1 MGTTGD
7 PGGVMRIFRIT
18 AVLEATSFLMLL
30 IATYVKH
37 GHDEPVG
44 VEILGP
50 IHGALFLAYVAIAL
64 FVASREAWTARRRGR
79 AVRRLCRRPLAQA
92 PGTARD
98 GLAGLRRIDRAP
110 EERLERQPGSAM
122 LQRSDPQGG
131 LAGLA
136 GGDRRRDVD
145 RCQA

>member
-30 IATYVKH
+30 IATYVKY

-64 FVASREAWTARRRGR
+64 FVASREAWTARTTIL
-79 AVRRLCRRPLAQA
+79 V
-92 PGTARD
+92 
-98 GLAGLRRIDRAP
+98 LAGAVVP
-110 EERLERQPGSAM
+110 Y
-122 LQRSDPQGG
+122 GG
-131 LAGLA
+131 YA
-136 GGDRRRDVD
+136 VD
-145 RCQA
+145 RWLKRQALPATG